1 MRKSTASNATPKS
14 STKRARSEEQSSSAP
29 SKRSKR
35 QSMTAKP
42 KSTPTKSQYFEPDT
56 EEDEELESDTTVEA
70 EESGYENEETSAV
83 SSSAEDESAFSE
95 EDDTPKSKSKGK
107 GGSAEANARSSAA
120 STLKKELWRHG
131 VKAGLGP
138 GTQVIIKK
146 PKAREAG
153 STPYQDHTVHPN
165 TMLFLED
172 LKANNDRQWLKSKL
186 SYLCRPFSTA
196 TLIFPSCSKGSAD
209 WASQC
214 MTQTIEPH

>member
-1 MRKSTASNATPKS
+1 MARRSLRQSTASVATPKS
-14 STKRARSEEQSSSAP
+14 SSKRSRSEEQSSSAP

-35 QSMTAKP
+35 QSSTSKP

-56 EEDEELESDTTVEA
+56 EEDEELESESVDDA
-70 EESGYENEETSAV
+70 EESGYENTETSAV
-83 SSSAEDESAFSE
+83 SSSGEEQSDIS
-95 EDDTPKSKSKGK
+95 EDDETPKSKGK
-107 GGSAEANARSSAA
+107 GSSMNVKATNGGSAS
-120 STLKKELWRHG
+120 KKELWRPG

-172 LKANNDRQWLKSKL
+172 LKANNDREWLKS
-186 SYLCRPFSTA
+186 RPPFSA
-196 TLIFPSCSKGSAD
+196 TSYHDTSPKGQAD
-209 WASQC
+209 KREC
-214 MTQTIEPH
+214 